1 MLDSEEHLY
10 ITDDYIITHNTM
22 IALYSALVKV
32 LVDKSHDKV
41 IILRS
46 PLSVNHQGYLPGTL
60 EEKEAV
66 YERPYVDIV
75 DWLMMENGAYYKL
88 KEKNLIEFQTTSY
101 IRGLTWD
108 NCVVIADETQNMLW
122 EEINT
127 IATRKGLNTILVFLG
142 DLKQDDLTP
151 TKRNQQSGMSKLIH
165 VGRICASFCM
175 VNFTPEDIVRDEFVK
190 EWILAVEQIESIPS
204 K

>member
-1 MLDSEEHLY
+1 
-10 ITDDYIITHNTM
+10 
-22 IALYSALVKV
+22 
-32 LVDKSHDKV
+32 
-41 IILRS
+41 
-46 PLSVNHQGYLPGTL
+46 
-60 EEKEAV
+60 
-66 YERPYVDIV
+66 
-75 DWLMMENGAYYKL
+75 MMENGAYYKL

-175 VNFTPEDIVRDEFVK
+175 VNFTP
-190 EWILAVEQIESIPS
+190 
-204 K
+204 